1 MKDLITDIST
11 FSLSIFGIGMTIF
24 TVIYSFI
31 STKKEYINEMSDV
44 ITSGKACPE
53 TRAKF
58 NIAFKY
64 IKRQKKNNT
73 IILIITIG
81 YLMLYVLSLLYLRLN
96 LANDIF
102 GYVIVFLNVILT
114 FILFY
119 ALIKFINTYIGYVK

>member
-58 NIAFKY
+58 NIALKY

-73 IILIITIG
+73 MILIITIG

-96 LANDIF
+96 LANDTF
-102 GYVIVFLNVILT
+102 GYIIVFLNVILT
-114 FILFY
+114 LILFY

>member
-58 NIAFKY
+58 NIALKY

>member
-1 MKDLITDIST
+1 
-11 FSLSIFGIGMTIF
+11 
-24 TVIYSFI
+24 
-31 STKKEYINEMSDV
+31 MSDV

-58 NIAFKY
+58 NIALKY

-73 IILIITIG
+73 MILTITIG

-102 GYVIVFLNVILT
+102 GYIIVFLNVILT
-114 FILFY
+114 LILFY